1 MAFDLDPDYKQVPER
16 LADLKA
22 IHPDAR
28 LRPVDELEPFKIVT
42 IPSVIETEGGPTEVN
57 RTFIVYAAACY
68 RDETDALPAIGVA
81 WEPFPGTTPYTRNSE
96 LMNAETS
103 AWGRA
108 IIAALRSESKS
119 IASAEDVRNRQ
130 AEDNVPAPQHPRS
143 PQATQSATSGPSPAQ
158 MSFIKSLMADLGMS
172 AEDARGDAAR
182 VAGRPIE
189 HLSDLT
195 KAEASRLID
204 LWKPEEA

>member
-1 MAFDLDPDYKQVPER
+1 MPVAFDLDPAYKQVPER

-28 LRPVDELEPFKIVT
+28 LRPVDELEPFKIVN
-42 IPSVIETEGGPTEVN
+42 IPTVVETEGGPMEVS

-68 RDETDALPAIGVA
+68 RDAEDVLPAIGVA

-108 IIAALRSESKS
+108 IVAALRSES

-130 AEDNVPAPQHPRS
+130 AEDQAAPAQHPR
-143 PQATQSATSGPSPAQ
+143 TSVSEGPTPAQ
-158 MSFIKSLMADLGMS
+158 MGLIKGLMGDLGMS
-172 AEDARGDAAR
+172 AEDARKDACTA
-182 VAGRPIE
+182 AGRNVL
-189 HLSDLT
+189 HLSDLS
-195 KAEASRLID
+195 KAEASKLID
-204 LWKPEEA
+204 LWKGAA